1 MSTIDLQQANKQCVF
16 IFTGIQSFAF
26 FELFS
31 FKRSNNELK
40 IAKHVKNY
48 VNFPKNLQHTLKVS
62 FAMFFFN
69 NVFFF

>member
-1 MSTIDLQQANKQCVF
+1 MSTIDLQQAKKRCVF

-31 FKRSNNELK
+31 FKRSNELK

-48 VNFPKNLQHTLKVS
+48 VSFPKNWQHTLKVS